1 MKLLEIGR
9 IVKCHGLQGAVKVL
23 SFLEGKRTLEV
34 IREVYIGKDAGSA
47 VPYRIKT
54 IDPLKRSFLLAVEG
68 IARIEQADPL
78 LGCSVWIPAD
88 RLEKL
93 PEGEY
98 YWWQLI
104 GLEVRSEDGRFLG
117 FIEEILPT
125 GSNDVYV
132 CRGGERE
139 ILLPAIADVIREID
153 TERGF
158 MSVRILEG
166 L

>member
-23 SFLEGKRTLEV
+23 SFLEGERTLET
-34 IREVYIGKDAGSA
+34 IREVYIGQDAVSA

-54 IDPLKRSFLLAVEG
+54 IDPLKRAFLLAVEG
-68 IARIEQADPL
+68 VSRIDQADSL

-88 RLEKL
+88 SLEKL

-104 GLEVRSEDGRFLG
+104 GLEVRSEEGRFLG

>member
-9 IVKCHGLQGAVKVL
+9 IAKCHGFKGTLKVT
-23 SFLEGKRTLEV
+23 SFLEGEGTLKV
-34 IREVYIGKDAGSA
+34 IDDVYIGREEVRA
-47 VPYRIKT
+47 VPFRVNLIE
-54 IDPLKRSFLLAVEG
+54 PLKRAFLLKLEG
-68 IARIEQADPL
+68 VDRIGQAEAL
-78 LGCSVWIPAD
+78 LGQSVWIPID

-104 GLEVRSEDGRFLG
+104 GLEVRTEEGQPLG
-117 FIEEILPT
+117 FLEEILPT

-132 CRGGERE
+132 CRGGARE
-139 ILLPAIADVIREID
+139 ILLPAVADVIREID
-153 TERGF
+153 TEKGF
-158 MSVRILEG
+158 VVVRIPEG